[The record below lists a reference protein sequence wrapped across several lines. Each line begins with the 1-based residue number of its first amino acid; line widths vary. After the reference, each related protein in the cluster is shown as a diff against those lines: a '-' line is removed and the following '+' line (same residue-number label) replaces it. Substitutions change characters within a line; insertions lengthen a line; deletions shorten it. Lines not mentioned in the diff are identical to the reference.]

1 MADAALSKAQA
12 AQAKGDTKGALE
24 AAREALKAFHTDGNA
39 EGEAK
44 AKEICAAC
52 RPKSLRQ
59 APPASTQSVV
69 PVFPI
74 KKATYSCVPGIT
86 APCSVKAQNVIDC
99 FRISGSC
106 ELKRLSGMVAVVTGA
121 SRGIGK
127 GLAEILALDGAV
139 VYVTGR
145 SSPGKVT
152 DVLLMGTVDETA
164 ASFAK
169 LGGIGV
175 ATHVD
180 HAQDS
185 QNKALT
191 SLIETNHGRCDV
203 LVNNAFYIPKPDLI
217 FFNTPLWLQPI
228 RFLNEQTAVGGF
240 NHAAQTLLFCAAL
253 RRGKGVVINISS
265 WGSQLNIG
273 IFPVSYL
280 CNKAAFDRT
289 IAALSEKLRNYNVHV
304 LTLWP
309 GSVKSER
316 SIMGAKR
323 SGAKLIDL
331 ETVRFTGYAVVG
343 IATQP
348 AEMLS
353 RWSSYHRVL
362 SCADVATFETDGY
375 MHQGDIHSYTAGGRT
390 PFKELCK

>member
-1 MADAALSKAQA
+1 MTDSLSKAQA

-24 AAREALKAFHTDGNA
+24 AAREALKTFHA
-39 EGEAK
+39 EGNVKGVAD
-44 AKEICAAC
+44 AKEICALC
-52 RPKSLRQ
+52 RPKTVKKVDEVLNT
-59 APPASTQSVV
+59 PWF
-69 PVFPI
+69 PVS
-74 KKATYSCVPGIT
+74 KQNATCVPGIT
-86 APCSVKAQNVIDC
+86 GPTTVKAQNVVNC
-99 FRISGSC
+99 FRIAGSC
-106 ELKRLSGMVAVVTGA
+106 ELKRLSGMVCCVTGA

-127 GLAEILALDGAV
+127 GLSEMLAQDGAI

-152 DVLLMGTVDETA
+152 DILLMGTVDETA

-169 LGGIGV
+169 LGGAGIAV
-175 ATHVD
+175 HVD

-203 LVNNAFYIPKPDLI
+203 LVNNAFYIPKPDLV
-217 FFNTPLWLQPI
+217 FFNTPLWMQPI
-228 RFLNEQTAVGGF
+228 RFLNEQIAVGGF
-240 NHAAQTLLFCAAL
+240 NHAAQTLLFLSAL
-253 RRGKGVVINISS
+253 RRGKGIVINISS

-280 CNKAAFDRT
+280 CNKAAFDKT
-289 IAALSEKLRNYNVHV
+289 LHAMSERMRNYNVHV
-304 LTLWP
+304 MTLWP

-331 ETVRFTGYAVVG
+331 ESVRFTGQAVVG
-343 IATQP
+343 IAVQP

-353 RWSSYHRVL
+353 RWSGYHRVL
-362 SCADVATFETDGY
+362 SCADVATFEMDGY
-375 MHQGDIHSYTAGGRT
+375 MHCGDIHTFASGGRT
-390 PFKELCK
+390 KFKDLP

>member
-1 MADAALSKAQA
+1 MLAQ
-12 AQAKGDTKGALE
+12 
-24 AAREALKAFHTDGNA
+24 
-39 EGEAK
+39 
-44 AKEICAAC
+44 
-52 RPKSLRQ
+52 
-59 APPASTQSVV
+59 
-69 PVFPI
+69 
-74 KKATYSCVPGIT
+74 
-86 APCSVKAQNVIDC
+86 
-99 FRISGSC
+99 
-106 ELKRLSGMVAVVTGA
+106 
-121 SRGIGK
+121 
-127 GLAEILALDGAV
+127 DGAV

-169 LGGIGV
+169 LGGVGI

-180 HAQDS
+180 HAQDT
-185 QNKALT
+185 QNKALA
-191 SLIETNHGRCDV
+191 SLVGTNHGRCDV

-217 FFNTPLWLQPI
+217 FFNTPLWMQPI

-240 NHAAQTLLFCAAL
+240 NHAAQTLLFLASL

-289 IAALSEKLRNYNVHV
+289 IAALAERLRLYNVHC

-331 ETVRFTGYAVVG
+331 ETVRFTGQAVVG
-343 IATQP
+343 IAVQP
-348 AEMLS
+348 TEMLS

-362 SCADVATFETDGY
+362 SCADIATFEMDGY
-375 MHQGDIHSYTAGGRT
+375 MHQGDLHSMTTGGRT
-390 PFKELCK
+390 AFKDLCV